1 MVTFLDLE
9 HLFELVGRLKLDSIE
24 LFPASLDDSVCDWLK
39 PLEVDSDK
47 VGRNVYAQLRR
58 FIH

>member
-1 MVTFLDLE
+1 VVTFLYLE
-9 HLFELVGRLKLDSIE
+9 HFFELFCCLRLDGIE

-47 VGRNVYAQLRR
+47 VGRYVYAQLRR

>member
-9 HLFELVGRLKLDSIE
+9 HLFELFSRLRLDGIE

-47 VGRNVYAQLRR
+47 VGRYVYAQLRR

>member
-1 MVTFLDLE
+1 VVTFLDLE
-9 HLFELVGRLKLDSIE
+9 HLFELISRLRLDCIE

-47 VGRNVYAQLRR
+47 VGHYVYAQLRR
-58 FIH
+58 LIH